1 MNHELIILG
10 IILREYQPNQKQIL
24 KISKAKELED
34 ILKANEILLRENL
47 EGEGKDEF
55 IEALLENS
63 TLEDFFSAMN
73 EQFLKAKE
81 TKRKN

>member
-1 MNHELIILG
+1 MDHELVILG
-10 IILREYQPNQKQIL
+10 IVLKYYQPNQKQII